1 MTSHLTVY
9 RQAFQCALASRMAY
23 RADLF
28 ISAAIMLLFEAIVP
42 FVTVLIYRSG
52 SAFPGWT
59 MYEALMIQAVFLLVK
74 GVAFPFFFGIVWNIM
89 DRVREGTFDLLL
101 IKPRSILFLC
111 IATGID
117 IEDLG
122 KLVGGAAMMILVFTQ
137 LPLPGF
143 WQFCQFGLLFVAA
156 LSVFFSFALIL
167 SGLLFKWVG
176 NGRMWEI
183 FNAATRFSLYP
194 LSIFSKGLQLFLTA
208 VIPIAMMGF
217 FPASV
222 LLGKPHEGMALGVV
236 MCGVF
241 FAFSLWFWHS
251 MMKNHTSAG
260 G

>member
-1 MTSHLTVY
+1 MISNFAVY

-28 ISAAIMLLFEAIVP
+28 ISATIMLLFEAIVP

-52 SAFPGWT
+52 STFPGWT
-59 MYEALMIQAVFLLVK
+59 MSEALMIQAVFLLVK
-74 GVAFPFFFGIVWNIM
+74 GIAFPFFFGIVWNM
-89 DRVREGTFDLLL
+89 MERVREGTFDLLL
-101 IKPRSILFLC
+101 IRPRSILFLS
-111 IATGID
+111 IATGVD

-122 KLVGGAAMMILVFTQ
+122 KLFGGVTMFAVVLAHIPF
-137 LPLPGF
+137 PGF
-143 WQFCQFGLLFVAA
+143 WQWCQFLLIFVAA

-183 FNAATRFSLYP
+183 FNATTMFGLYP
-194 LSIFSKGLQLFLTA
+194 LPIFSKGVQLFLTA
-208 VIPIAMMGF
+208 VIPIAMMAF

-222 LLGKPHEGMALGVV
+222 LLGRPHEGMAFSFV
-236 MCGVF
+236 MCGFFLVF
-241 FAFSLWFWHS
+241 SVAFWHR
-251 MMKNHTSAG
+251 MVKHHTSAG